1 MGYRSSA
8 KMVVGAPSVDLAPK
22 TDRDEGTS
30 ESPAPNP
37 INRRKS
43 DRLNLCANGDT
54 SSSTS
59 FFVYLYSCAVVEGP
73 GSLGGEMRGQRPA
86 STLF

>member
-1 MGYRSSA
+1 
-8 KMVVGAPSVDLAPK
+8 MVGGAPRVDPDPK

-43 DRLNLCANGDT
+43 DRLNLCANADT
-54 SSSTS
+54 SSSTG
-59 FFVYLYSCAVVEGP
+59 FFVYCYSCAVVEGP
-73 GSLGGEMRGQRPA
+73 GPQGNAGTAARLHLA
-86 STLF
+86 LTLPLR

>member
-22 TDRDEGTS
+22 TDRDEGAS
-30 ESPAPNP
+30 ESPAPIP
-37 INRRKS
+37 IKRRKS
-43 DRLNLCANGDT
+43 DRLNLCGNGDT
-54 SSSTS
+54 SSSTG
-59 FFVYLYSCAVVEGP
+59 FFIHLYSWAAVEGP

-86 STLF
+86 CTLF